1 MPSKLTVSAVCLI
14 LLSSCTTVPV
24 EMKFPAV
31 PEELLRPCPQLEQA
45 PLNDP
50 LLSDLLTVVVDN
62 YATYYEC
69 RARALGWIRW
79 YNDQKRI
86 FEEAFK

>member
-1 MPSKLTVSAVCLI
+1 M
-14 LLSSCTTVPV
+14 
-24 EMKFPAV
+24 
-31 PEELLRPCPQLEQA
+31 PEELLKPCPQLEQA

-69 RARALGWIRW
+69 RANADGWIKW

-86 FEEAFK
+86 FEEAMR